1 MQISA
6 KDLGWLAV
14 DGFCPRCFWVERHYK
29 LPYQGGFPGIFSS
42 IDSYTKN
49 IVERYFERNGRF
61 PDWFNGVGEAK
72 SITHIKP
79 SEFKTTVGNMTLT
92 GIPDLIFQKSD
103 SSFCIVD
110 YKTARYTANQ
120 DELMPVYQI
129 QLNGYAYIA
138 ERLGNKPVKE
148 LYLVYFEPPHS
159 DRFLE
164 LTVKHTTDEGF
175 EMPFRPRVHKI
186 SKNTDK
192 IENLLKK
199 ANKIYEMETLP
210 KGLDGCNDCERL
222 DKLITLMSSEK

>member
-1 MQISA
+1 MASN
-6 KDLGWLAV
+6 V
-14 DGFCPRCFWVERHYK
+14 DGFCPRCFWIERHYK

-61 PDWFNGVGEAK
+61 PEWLNGVGEAK
-72 SITHIKP
+72 RITHIKP
-79 SEFKTTVGNMTLT
+79 SEFRATVGNITLT

-103 SSFCIVD
+103 NSFCIVD

-138 ERLGNKPVKE
+138 EKLGDKPVKE

-164 LTVKHTTDEGF
+164 LTAKHTTNDGF
-175 EMPFRPRVHKI
+175 EMPFKPHIHKI
-186 SKNTDK
+186 SKNTNK
-192 IENLLKK
+192 IEKLL
-199 ANKIYEMETLP
+199 
-210 KGLDGCNDCERL
+210 
-222 DKLITLMSSEK
+222 EKS